1 MDIQILLA
9 FIVYFA
15 CVFCIGLFAL
25 KKSAKS
31 SDFSLGNRSTN
42 YWVTG
47 ISAHASEMSGWLFMG
62 YPAMVMATG
71 LMGAWTAI
79 GLVVFMF
86 LNWHFIAKKLRVE
99 TARTNSLTLSTFFE
113 KRFGDRSGLIRLI
126 SAFFCL
132 LFFTFYISASLV
144 ELGRLFQSVLG
155 INYHIGITVG
165 IIVVFYTLLG
175 GYLSMVWI
183 DFFQGLFLLVMILL
197 IPLIGLIKI
206 GGLAPIQAI
215 STAQNIPF
223 TLFPDFSYKTISS
236 IIFAAAGWGLGYF
249 GQPHILTKFMGIQ
262 DADEI
267 KKAKY
272 LGISWQILVLFGA
285 TLVALVG
292 IAYFT
297 YFNINLP
304 SKELVYVMMVKD
316 IFPPFIAGFIL
327 CAIIAAAINVI
338 SAQILVL
345 SSTLTEDLFKKMF
358 VAKTANMSSMQSANM
373 IKKFSQVSVLV
384 VCVIAYCSAFSTDKP
399 IFDLVYYAWTGLGA
413 SFGPLIIMSLYSKMR
428 SRYAAIA
435 GLLIG
440 GLTAAFWPATS
451 TGIPAMI
458 VAYILSFFVMIIG
471 EKLDRTKITQD
482 FDSYP
487 PMA

>member
-15 CVFCIGLFAL
+15 SIFCVGLFAL
-25 KKSAKS
+25 KKSTKS
-31 SDFSLGNRSTN
+31 SDFSLGSRSTN

-79 GLVVFMF
+79 GLVFFMF

-113 KRFGDRSGLIRLI
+113 KRFNDTSGMIRLV

-144 ELGRLFQSVLG
+144 ELGRLFESVLG
-155 INYHIGITVG
+155 INYHVGITVG

-183 DFFQGLFLLVMILL
+183 DFFQGLFLLAMILL
-197 IPLIGLIKI
+197 VPIIALVKI
-206 GGLAPIQAI
+206 GGFAPIKAI
-215 STAQNIPF
+215 SDAQNIPF
-223 TLFPDFSYKTISS
+223 SLFPDFSFKTITS
-236 IIFAAAGWGLGYF
+236 IIFSAAGWGLGYF
-249 GQPHILTKFMGIQ
+249 GQPHILTKFMGIE
-262 DADEI
+262 DAEEI
-267 KKAKY
+267 KKAKF
-272 LGISWQILVLFGA
+272 LGTTWQILVLFGA

-292 IAYFT
+292 LAYFSGT
-297 YFNINLP
+297 LDR
-304 SKELVYVMMVKD
+304 KELVYVMMVKD
-316 IFPPFIAGFIL
+316 LFPPFVAGFIL

-345 SSTLTEDLFKKMF
+345 SSTLTEDFFKKMF
-358 VAKTANMSSMQSANM
+358 TARTSMSPEQSQKI
-373 IKKFSQVSVLV
+373 IKRFAQISVLV
-384 VCVIAYCSAFSTDKP
+384 TCIIAYASAYSTKAA
-399 IFDLVYYAWTGLGA
+399 IFDLVFYAWTGLGA
-413 SFGPLIIMSLYSKMR
+413 SFGPLIIMSLYSNIQN
-428 SRYAAIA
+428 RYSALA
-435 GLLIG
+435 GLLAG
-440 GLTAAFWPATS
+440 GTTAALWPQLN
-451 TGIPAMI
+451 TGVPAMI
-458 VAYILSFFVMIIG
+458 VAYILSFTVMFVG
-471 EKLDRTKITQD
+471 EKILPRKKEDV
-482 FDSYP
+482 SP
-487 PMA
+487 